1 MIDRAALAATLAL
14 LFALPALAEE
24 PKGATPESRRPL
36 EPADLFRLK
45 EVSDPQLS
53 RDGKWVAYTVE
64 TVQPEE
70 EKSWTQVFMTPAGA
84 WDPIPMTAKGQSSA
98 RPRFSPDGKYLA
110 FLSARGEEKSQ
121 VWLLDRRGGEAQQST
136 EVAQGVQSFDWSP
149 DGRRLVLLIKDPTPL
164 EQKAE
169 KEKKEGVKSTRP
181 ATQPPWV
188 VDRLQAKRDN
198 EGYLD
203 RRRTHLY
210 VFDLATKKLTQVTS
224 GDYDDDEPVWSPDS
238 RLLAFA
244 SNRSA
249 DPDANYDINVWVVA
263 ADNPDRGKTMI
274 QVTANPGPD
283 RAPAWSPDGRFIAH
297 ETQTDVK
304 LFYYATTYLAVA
316 PAEGGKARLLTGG
329 LDRNVSRPRF
339 SADGK
344 SLYFLLEDSA
354 EQHLA
359 SLPAGK
365 LGDTIL
371 KAEPAAAGIGMDPAT
386 TFGIVSPSFPI
397 HGARAVEEFALAD
410 DGTVAALVSEPS
422 LPPEVFVLQG
432 GEPRRLTAVND
443 EILKQLRLAEVEEA
457 HFKSKDGAEI
467 EGLTYKPVGFEPR
480 MRYPAI
486 LWIHG
491 GPVSQFAHRFQFFP
505 QLFAANGYLVVTVNP
520 RGSSGYGQAFSAA
533 IFAAWGEKD
542 YEDVV
547 AGVDHAIAQGYADP
561 ERLGIGGWSYG
572 GMLTNYTI
580 TQTTRFKGAV
590 SGASLGL
597 AAGNY
602 GHDHYQRDWEL
613 ELGLPWRHRDL
624 WDRLSAFWKVEKI
637 TTPTLWMCGEKD
649 WNVPAVNSEQMYQAM
664 KRLGRDT
671 EMVIYPGEHHGIS
684 KPSYQQDR
692 LTRFLAWYD
701 RWVKGTRRVTS

>member
-1 MIDRAALAATLAL
+1 MIDRAALAACLAL
-14 LFALPALAEE
+14 LFPLPARAEE
-24 PKGATPESRRPL
+24 PKAPTPETRRPL
-36 EPADLFRLK
+36 EPADQFRIK
-45 EVSDPQLS
+45 EVSEPQLS

-84 WDPIPMTAKGQSSA
+84 WDPIPMTVKEQSSSS
-98 RPRFSPDGKYLA
+98 PRFSPDGKYLA
-110 FLSARGEEKSQ
+110 FLSARGEGKSQ

-136 EVAQGVQSFDWSP
+136 EVPQGVQSFDWSP
-149 DGRRLVLLIKDPTPL
+149 DGRRMVLVIKDPTPL

-169 KEKKEGVKSTRP
+169 KEKKEGIKSTRP

-188 VDRLQAKRDN
+188 VDRLQAKRDY

-210 VFDLATKKLTQVTS
+210 VYDLAAKKLVQVTS
-224 GDYDDDEPVWSPDS
+224 GDYDDEQPAWSPDS

-249 DPDANYDINVWVVA
+249 EPDGNYDSNLWVVA
-263 ADNPDRGKTMI
+263 ADNPDQGRTMI
-274 QVTANPGPD
+274 QVTTNPGPD
-283 RAPAWSPDGRFIAH
+283 RAPAWSPDGQFLAY
-297 ETQTDVK
+297 ETQIDVK

-316 PAEGGKARLLTGG
+316 PAAGGKARLLTEGI
-329 LDRNVSRPRF
+329 DRHVSRPRY

-354 EQHLA
+354 ELHLA
-359 SLPAGK
+359 S
-365 LGDTIL
+365 I
-371 KAEPAAAGIGMDPAT
+371 PAAGGEVT
-386 TFGIVSPSFPI
+386 RPI
-397 HGARAVEEFALAD
+397 RGSRAVETFALAD
-410 DGTVAALVSEPS
+410 DGTVAALISEPS

-432 GEPRRLTAVND
+432 GEQRRLTAVND
-443 EILKQLRLAEVEEA
+443 EFLKQVRLAEAEEA
-457 HFKSKDGAEI
+457 HFKSKDGTEI
-467 EGLTYKPVGFEPR
+467 EGIIYKPVGFEPG

-542 YEDVV
+542 YEDVL

-561 ERLGIGGWSYG
+561 ERLGVGGWSYG

-613 ELGLPWRHRDL
+613 ELGLPWRNREL

-692 LTRFLAWYD
+692 LARFLAWFD
-701 RWVKGTRRVTS
+701 RWVKGVKPATAARSSGDTTVNSAS

>member
-1 MIDRAALAATLAL
+1 MKRHIAISACLGLLLAL
-14 LFALPALAEE
+14 PGLAEE
-24 PKGATPESRRPL
+24 PAGTAPEARRSL
-36 EPADLFRLK
+36 EPADQFRIK

-53 RDGKWVAYTVE
+53 LDGKWIAYTVE
-64 TVQPEE
+64 TVEPQE
-70 EKSWTQVFMTPAGA
+70 EKSWTQVFMSPAA
-84 WDPIPMTAKGQSSA
+84 SWEPIPMTAKGQSSS

-110 FLSARGEEKSQ
+110 FLSARGEDRAQ
-121 VWLLDRRGGEAQQST
+121 VWLLDRRGGEAQQAT
-136 EVAQGVQSFDWSP
+136 EVTQGVQSFDWSP
-149 DGRRLVLLIKDPTPL
+149 DGKRLVLVIKDATPL

-181 ATQPPWV
+181 ETQPPWV
-188 VDRLQAKRDN
+188 VDRLQAKRDY

-210 VFDLATKKLTQVTS
+210 VFDPAAKKVVQVTS
-224 GDYDDDEPVWSPDS
+224 GDYDDSEPAWSPDG
-238 RLLAFA
+238 RLLAFT

-249 DPDANYDINVWVVA
+249 EPDASYDTNLWVVA
-263 ADNPDRGKTMI
+263 ADNPDQGKTML
-274 QVTANPGPD
+274 QVTTNPGPD
-283 RAPAWSPDGRFIAH
+283 RAPAWSPDGRTLAY

-304 LFYYATTYLAVA
+304 LFYYATTYLAIS
-316 PAEGGKARLLTGG
+316 PAAGGEARLLTRT
-329 LDRNVSRPRF
+329 LDRNVSRPRY
-339 SADGK
+339 SPDGK
-344 SLYFLLEDSA
+344 SIWFILEDSA

-359 SLPAGK
+359 NIPAGES
-365 LGDTIL
+365 GDTTPISREG
-371 KAEPAAAGIGMDPAT
+371 KRAPGSPPAGI
-386 TFGIVSPSFPI
+386 GIVSPSSR
-397 HGARAVEEFALAD
+397 HAVEDFTLAG
-410 DGTVAALVSEPS
+410 DGSIAALLSEPS
-422 LPPEVFVLQG
+422 LPPEVFVLRG

-443 EILKQLRLAEVEEA
+443 EFLKQVRLAEVEEA
-457 HFKSKDGAEI
+457 HFKSKDGTEI
-467 EGLTYKPVGFEPR
+467 EGLTYKPAGFAPGL
-480 MRYPAI
+480 RYPAI

-505 QLFAANGYLVVTVNP
+505 QLFAANGCVVVTVNP
-520 RGSSGYGQAFSAA
+520 RGSSGYGQDFSAA
-533 IFAAWGEKD
+533 IFAAWGQKD
-542 YEDVV
+542 YEDVM

-561 ERLGIGGWSYG
+561 DRLGIGGWSYG

-613 ELGLPWRHRDL
+613 ELGLPWRNREV
-624 WDRLSAFWKVEKI
+624 WDRVSAFWKVEKI

-684 KPSYQQDR
+684 KPSYQLDR
-692 LTRFLAWYD
+692 LNRFLAWYE
-701 RWVKGTRRVTS
+701 RWVKGVAPAVSRP